1 MVHPAL
7 VGMTFVLRY
16 LAMTAK
22 NILPAPEPQKCRVA
36 LLLIDVINDMDF
48 PQAADL
54 MRHAEPA
61 ARRCARLKR
70 RVKALGIPVI
80 YVNDNFGHWQS
91 DFKKQVSHCLAD
103 GVRGEA
109 IVRLLLPEADDF
121 FVLKP
126 KHSGFYSSALD
137 ILLRYLGAEVLIL
150 AGFAGNLC
158 VLYTANDAYMRDFRL
173 FVPRDCTASEQ
184 KQTNDYALEQM
195 EHCLKADIR
204 IAARIPLRELLAG
217 RRSASQRAAARAR
230 SRGKD

>member
-1 MVHPAL
+1 
-7 VGMTFVLRY
+7 MTS
-16 LAMTAK
+16 K
-22 NILPAPEPQKCRVA
+22 NILPSQEAKKCRVA

-48 PQAADL
+48 PEAADL
-54 MRHAEPA
+54 IRHAEPA
-61 ARRCARLKR
+61 ARRCAALKR

-91 DFKKQVSHCLAD
+91 DFQKQVRHCLED

-109 IVRLLLPEADDF
+109 IARLLLPEADDF

-137 ILLRYLGAEVLIL
+137 ILLRYLGAEILIL

-173 FVPRDCTASEQ
+173 FVPRDCTASEH
-184 KQTNDYALEQM
+184 KRTNEYALEQM
-195 EHCLKADIR
+195 KRCLKADTR
-204 IAARIPLRELLAG
+204 IAARIPLRELLEC
-217 RRSASQRAAARAR
+217 RSPASRRAAARAR
-230 SRGKD
+230 RSDED

>member
-1 MVHPAL
+1 MES
-7 VGMTFVLRY
+7 TQWQ
-16 LAMTAK
+16 LAMTSK
-22 NILPAPEPQKCRVA
+22 NILPSQWTKQCRAA
-36 LLLIDVINDMDF
+36 LLLIDVINDMEF
-48 PQAADL
+48 PGASDL
-54 MRHAEPA
+54 MRYAEPA

-91 DFKKQVSHCLAD
+91 DFKKQVSHCLED

-109 IVRLLLPEADDF
+109 IARLLLPEDDDF

-137 ILLRYLGAEVLIL
+137 ILLRYLDTEILIL

-184 KQTNDYALEQM
+184 KQANDYALEQM
-195 EHCLKADIR
+195 AHCLKADIR
-204 IAARIPLRELLAG
+204 IAARIPLRQLLAC
-217 RRSASQRAAARAR
+217 RRPAGQRAAARAV
-230 SRGKD
+230 SKSDD